1 MIIKHN
7 TPIAF
12 DTENAKSGRKR
23 FARGLVSDEER
34 NSALNGT
41 SPEIAVSRPNRKGGL
56 NYYLSLTL
64 STRHRGSHL

>member
-23 FARGLVSDEER
+23 FARGLASDEER

-41 SPEIAVSRPNRKGGL
+41 SPEIAAVSRPNRKEV
-56 NYYLSLTL
+56 
-64 STRHRGSHL
+64 STIISR